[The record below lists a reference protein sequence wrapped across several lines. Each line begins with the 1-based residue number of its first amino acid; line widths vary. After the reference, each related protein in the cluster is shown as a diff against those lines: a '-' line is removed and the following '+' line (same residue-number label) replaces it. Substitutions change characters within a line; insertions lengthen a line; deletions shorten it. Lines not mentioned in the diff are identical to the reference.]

1 MYGVLKSSPGWHTA
15 AATRPRSPVRLVAA
29 ASAASAA
36 SAAAAAAVAAWVLAA
51 VAARVL
57 WPRRRRRLWL
67 CSALFVSASWARLC
81 SAAVAAAVAA
91 TRSFCRLAITRAHV

>member
-15 AATRPRSPVRLVAA
+15 AATRPRSPVRLVA
-29 ASAASAA
+29 AASAA

-81 SAAVAAAVAA
+81 SAAVAAALAA